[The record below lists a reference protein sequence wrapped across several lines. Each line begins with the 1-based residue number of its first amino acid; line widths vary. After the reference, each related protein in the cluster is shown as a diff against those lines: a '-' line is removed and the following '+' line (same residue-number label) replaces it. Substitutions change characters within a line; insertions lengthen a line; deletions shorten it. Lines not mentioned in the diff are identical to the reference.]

1 MPLVKHT
8 YNREA
13 SPVYVSAVTLTEA
26 KAHLNITNSYD
37 DTMITSLCMAASK
50 LCEEWTWRAFVDSDF
65 LLYLSEIPV
74 EFYICKCPIN
84 TITSVKYYDTSEV
97 LTTLVNGTDYIIGL
111 ESEPAVL
118 RFLTS
123 PNLSTKK
130 IYPVLIEMNSGWAT
144 EANVPQQ
151 IKQAIL
157 ICVANM
163 YEMRTDNIVG
173 VSSTEI
179 PMPSKMLLANQRV
192 NIY

>member
-1 MPLVKHT
+1 MPLVQHT
-8 YNREA
+8 YNRVA
-13 SPVYVSAVTLTEA
+13 SPSYVAGVTLAEA
-26 KAHLNITNSYD
+26 KAHLNITGIYD
-37 DTMITSLCMAASK
+37 DTMISSLCVAASQ
-50 LCEEWTWRAFVDSDF
+50 LCEQWTWRAFVDSNF
-65 LLYLSEIPV
+65 LLYLSDTPI

-84 TITSVKYYDTSEV
+84 TITSVKYYNTSEV
-97 LTTLVNGTDYIIGL
+97 LTTLVLGTDYIIGL

-118 RFLTS
+118 RFLTQ

-130 IYPVLIEMNSGWAT
+130 IYPVVIEMNSGWVNEAT
-144 EANVPQQ
+144 VPAV

-179 PMPSKMLLANQRV
+179 PLPSQMLLANQRV